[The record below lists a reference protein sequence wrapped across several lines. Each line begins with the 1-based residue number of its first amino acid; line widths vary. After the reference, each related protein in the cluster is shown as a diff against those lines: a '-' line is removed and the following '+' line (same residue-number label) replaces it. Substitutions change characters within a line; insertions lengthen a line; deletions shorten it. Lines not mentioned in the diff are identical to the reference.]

1 VNAHPAKKSGGLGG
15 IKRPQRRISLVLSSR
30 IRREREV
37 IGGKTAASTS
47 KASAPGDG
55 TDMDCEC
62 RLCSARGNPGEEQP
76 RPWREA
82 GASEREEEG
91 KQGRNMSIK
100 GRWKRPSGGEAAVWI
115 CTGSLKRMSCRRMQG
130 CPWTTSHG
138 VFASRGCHDVKD
150 RGSDP

>member
-1 VNAHPAKKSGGLGG
+1 MGG

-47 KASAPGDG
+47 KACAPGDG

-62 RLCSARGNPGEEQP
+62 RLCGARENPDEQQP

-91 KQGRNMSIK
+91 THRRNMSIK
-100 GRWKRPSGGEAAVWI
+100 GRWKRPSGGEAAVWMY
-115 CTGSLKRMSCRRMQG
+115 TGSLKRNVTPEAARLPLDDQPRR
-130 CPWTTSHG
+130 
-138 VFASRGCHDVKD
+138 DV
-150 RGSDP
+150 GTELP